1 MGNVTSQFFSG
12 TEYKLCSNTVLLQS
26 HNHAVKWEI
35 FIVAFFHVNAYQA
48 YKKLD
53 TFLII

>member
-1 MGNVTSQFFSG
+1 MSQIFSE

-53 TFLII
+53 TFLMI